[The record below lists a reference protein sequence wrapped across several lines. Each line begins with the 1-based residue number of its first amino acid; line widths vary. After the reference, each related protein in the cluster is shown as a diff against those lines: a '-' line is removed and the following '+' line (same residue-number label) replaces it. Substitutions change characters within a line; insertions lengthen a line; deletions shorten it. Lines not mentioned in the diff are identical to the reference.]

1 MKEYIIWHVFGM
13 LEEARMSYYT
23 VRTACSVTHDET
35 GKLSRRKGGKGGE
48 QQRSIMVVKFSFIY
62 FLIVV

>member
-13 LEEARMSYYT
+13 VKEARASYYT

-48 QQRSIMVVKFSFIY
+48 NSEAVR
-62 FLIVV
+62 L